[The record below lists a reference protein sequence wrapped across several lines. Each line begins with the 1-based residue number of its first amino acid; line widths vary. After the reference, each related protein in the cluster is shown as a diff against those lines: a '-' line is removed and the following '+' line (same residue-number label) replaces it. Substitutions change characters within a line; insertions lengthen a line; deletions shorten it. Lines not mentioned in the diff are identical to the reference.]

1 MNAEVLALL
10 PAQKRPIVRELIDA
24 LAQTP
29 GVVAIVIGGSYARGV
44 ARPDSDVDLGV
55 YYDPDA
61 PFPIEAITR
70 IAQAFATQPPTVTG
84 FYDWGEWVNGGAWI
98 HTAAGKVDLL
108 YRNLAQVART
118 ITAAAAGRVEHDYPQ
133 QPPYG
138 FYSITYLAETAC
150 CIPVFDPAGAVRE
163 LKARVEVYP
172 ELLHR
177 RVVDDGLWSVEFTLL
192 HARSF
197 AARGDVYNVAG
208 CLTRAAT
215 NLVQVLF
222 AMNRCYY
229 MSDKGVLDAIGNFAV
244 KPADFAEA
252 LEAILAAPGRDA
264 AALTQSVAAMD
275 TLWRRTVA
283 LTGGLYRPKFVMD

>member
-1 MNAEVLALL
+1 MSADVFMRL
-10 PAQKRPIVRELIDA
+10 PVHKRQIVRAVSDA
-24 LAQTP
+24 LALTP
-29 GVVAIVIGGSYARGV
+29 GVVAVVVGGSYARGV

-55 YYDPDA
+55 YYDPAA
-61 PFPIEAITR
+61 PFHIEAITR

-84 FYDWGEWVNGGAWI
+84 FYEWGAWVNGGAWI
-98 HTAAGKVDLL
+98 QTATGKVDLL
-108 YRNLAQVART
+108 YRNLTQVART
-118 ITAAAAGRVEHDYPQ
+118 ITAAAAGSVEHDYPQ

-150 CIPVFDPAGAVRE
+150 CIPVFDPAGAVRD

-197 AARGDVYNVAG
+197 AARGDVYNAAG

-215 NLVQVLF
+215 NLVQVIF

-229 MSDKGVLDAIGNFAV
+229 MSDKGALDAIGDFAV
-244 KPADFAEA
+244 KPADFATA
-252 LEAILAAPGRDA
+252 LAAILGAPGRDA

-283 LTGGLYRPKFVMD
+283 LTGGMYRPKFVMD